1 MSQATRLST
10 ESALSA
16 LALTALAG
24 YGAVLFRCL
33 RRIHRWELRAGP
45 HQVVVE
51 RRCLSLRPILRL
63 TVDGKP
69 MMAIDYR
76 EVGWTSQLLGGGF
89 KFDFKE
95 FGVTSDVS
103 IWTKVDWLGARLLCW
118 VEIDRG
124 ERKLIEPT
132 PGESRVGRL

>member
-1 MSQATRLST
+1 M
-10 ESALSA
+10 EDALPA
-16 LALTALAG
+16 LVLAALAG
-24 YGAVLFRCL
+24 YGAVHFRRL
-33 RRIHRWELRAGP
+33 RRIHRWELCAGP
-45 HQVVVE
+45 HRVLVE

-69 MMAIDYR
+69 MMAINYR
-76 EVGWTSQLLGGGF
+76 EVGWISQILGGGF

-103 IWTKVDWLGARLLCW
+103 IWTQVDWLGARLLCW

-124 ERKLIEPT
+124 ERKLIEPI
-132 PGESRVGRL
+132 PGEGGVGRL